1 MRICVYGASSDLID
15 KSYITAVEEL
25 GETMAER
32 GHGLVFGAG
41 AHGLMGAAARGVLRK
56 GGEIIGVTPTFF
68 DVEGVVFKQCTKL
81 VYTETMRERKYHLEN
96 YSDAFIMVPGGIGTF
111 DEFFEILTLKQLN
124 QHQKAIV
131 VLNLNGYYDNMREL
145 LKTCIEKGF
154 LHPDCGKL
162 IKFTD
167 NIEEALDYIE
177 NYEAKEINMIKIKN
191 Y

>member
-25 GETMAER
+25 GEKMVER

-41 AHGLMGAAARGVLRK
+41 AHGLMGAAARGVTRK
-56 GGEIIGVTPTFF
+56 GGEMIGVTPTFF
-68 DVEGVVFKQCTKL
+68 DVEGVIYQECTQLVF
-81 VYTETMRERKYHLEN
+81 TETMRERKYHLEN
-96 YSDAFIMVPGGIGTF
+96 YSDAFIIVPGGIGTF

-131 VLNLNGYYDNMREL
+131 VLNINGYYDEMKQL
-145 LKTCIEKGF
+145 LETTIEKGF
-154 LHPDCGKL
+154 LHPECRELLFYAD
-162 IKFTD
+162 TAD
-167 NIEEALDYIE
+167 EALDYIE
-177 NYEAKEINMIKIKN
+177 NYQGKEVDIIKIKN